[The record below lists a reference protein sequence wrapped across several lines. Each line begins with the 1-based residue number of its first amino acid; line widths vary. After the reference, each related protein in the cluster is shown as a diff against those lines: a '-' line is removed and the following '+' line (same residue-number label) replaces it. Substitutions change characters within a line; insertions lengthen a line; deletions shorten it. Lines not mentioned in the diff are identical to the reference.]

1 MPMTPMTQMNAT
13 PMASWQAQT
22 RTIHIRK
29 VVIGCIIFAAILTF
43 AILALTVPTCN
54 STQVRG
60 FFTCNCA
67 PGSAMNHAT
76 GLCMCLED
84 AATPGGQCD
93 PESQNIRYVYKAIDQ
108 DTIGDKAN
116 WSYSRTM

>member
-1 MPMTPMTQMNAT
+1 MPMTPMTQNAM
-13 PMASWQAQT
+13 PMPSWQAQT

-43 AILALTVPTCN
+43 VILALTVPKCN

-84 AATPGGQCD
+84 AATPGGMCD
-93 PESQNIRYVYKAIDQ
+93 PDSQDIRYVFKTTEQ
-108 DTIGDKAN
+108 NTLGNKSN
-116 WSYSRTM
+116 WQFSRTT